1 MRAVIEATLV
11 LTLSLVVTLLILAA
25 IFARHPLGAIDT
37 VLDDPDISPAVFVRG
52 EHDRPEKSG
61 DQRRTETGAAE
72 KAEEC
77 PYLAALPAATAC
89 PAAPESPDRKSVV
102 RNPVLFRQTRPS
114 LLYRRV
120 SRTRVFPD

>member
-52 EHDRPEKSG
+52 EHDRPGKSG
-61 DQRRTETGAAE
+61 DQRRTDTGAAE
-72 KAEEC
+72 SAEAC
-77 PYLAALPAATAC
+77 PYLAALAAATEC
-89 PAAPESPDRKSVV
+89 PAAPESSPSDACPYLREVLGYDPDM
-102 RNPVLFRQTRPS
+102 NGEPVEVPGKEI
-114 LLYRRV
+114 
-120 SRTRVFPD
+120 